1 LNGKQKSIDIPYIV
15 QNSSNMFFIFE
26 LEQKQ
31 IGPKHCKREGNGKK
45 TRLLSKLHSLTD
57 YFVFFVKP
65 LCLQGEAKQNCPAQ
79 GEQTPVERR
88 GPPNL
93 MQQFEK

>member
-1 LNGKQKSIDIPYIV
+1 
-15 QNSSNMFFIFE
+15 MFFIFE

-31 IGPKHCKREGNGKK
+31 IGPKHCEKRREWQK

-57 YFVFFVKP
+57 YSVFFVKP

-79 GEQTPVERR
+79 GEQSPVEKR
-88 GPPNL
+88 GPPKL